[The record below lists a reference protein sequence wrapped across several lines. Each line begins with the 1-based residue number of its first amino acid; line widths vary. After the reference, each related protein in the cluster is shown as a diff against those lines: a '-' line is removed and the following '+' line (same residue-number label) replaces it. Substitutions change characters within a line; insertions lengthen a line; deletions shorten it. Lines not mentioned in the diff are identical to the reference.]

1 MISVEHSKTFFNKQ
15 KENKMKNLFNA
26 VMNCATKTVYTTHGS
41 NAYKLKT
48 ISLLCLILLSGAFLF
63 TACDK
68 QDDFKPDSSTQNLKP
83 GEANADMDTAA
94 LSKKTLM
101 ELQEARVA
109 TAKYRD
115 INNALA
121 DGYVDIHVVLPNMG
135 YHFEKASLVDSVFNI
150 RKPELLVYN
159 KRQDGGFNLVAVE
172 YAVPLDQSVNAPR
185 GFAGSHDVWDHNTG
199 FGLWTL
205 HAWVWKD
212 NPDGI
217 FSPMNP
223 NVHVR

>member
-1 MISVEHSKTFFNKQ
+1 
-15 KENKMKNLFNA
+15 MKNLFNA
-26 VMNCATKTVYTTHGS
+26 VMNYKAKTAYTTQGS
-41 NAYKLKT
+41 RSYKFKVS
-48 ISLLCLILLSGAFLF
+48 SLLCLILLSGAFLF

-68 QDDFKPDSSTQNLKP
+68 QDDFKPDGSTQNLKP
-83 GEANADMDTAA
+83 DEANADMDTAA
-94 LSKKTLM
+94 LSKKTVM
-101 ELQEARVA
+101 ELQEVRVA
-109 TAKYRD
+109 TAKYLD

-121 DGYVDIHVVLPNMG
+121 DGYVDIHVVMPNMG

-172 YAVPLDQSVNAPR
+172 YAVPLNQSLHAPT
-185 GFAGSHDVWDHNTG
+185 GFTGTHDVWDHNTA

-212 NPDGI
+212 NPDGV

-223 NVHVR
+223 YVHVR

>member
-1 MISVEHSKTFFNKQ
+1 
-15 KENKMKNLFNA
+15 
-26 VMNCATKTVYTTHGS
+26 
-41 NAYKLKT
+41 LKT
-48 ISLLCLILLSGAFLF
+48 TSLLCLILLSGAFLF

-68 QDDFKPDSSTQNLKP
+68 QDDIKP
-83 GEANADMDTAA
+83 GSTTQYVNPEEANADIDSTG
-94 LSKKTLM
+94 LGKKTLK
-101 ELQEARVA
+101 ELQEAREA

-115 INNALA
+115 INNAIA
-121 DGYVDIHVVLPNMG
+121 DGYVDIHVVMQNMG
-135 YHFEKASLVDSVFNI
+135 YHFEKASLVDSVFNV

-159 KRQDGGFNLVAVE
+159 KRKDGGFNLVAVE

-185 GFAGSHDVWDHNTG
+185 GFTGKQDVWDHNTT

-212 NPDGI
+212 NPDGV

-223 NVHVR
+223 DVHVR